1 MSSAWVIAALVVILV
16 VGGAWGEGASV
27 VNVGDFGA
35 KGDGQADDTDALQQA
50 MDAAAKAG
58 GGIVFAPTGDY
69 LIKGHLDVP
78 DNVTLEGTRKA
89 PARSRQGGTTLLAVE
104 GAGNPDGTPFITLH
118 TNSTLRGLAV
128 FYPEQIN
135 ENPPKAYPW
144 CIRGIGD
151 NCSIVDVLLV
161 NPYQAVDFGT
171 HPAGR
176 HYIRGLYAQALY
188 RGIFIDQC
196 YDIGRVEN
204 AHIWPFWTTGA
215 GKVDKFTLEKGEAFI
230 IGRTDWEYM
239 SNCLCIMYKVGFHFI
254 GTKAGQPNVVL
265 TQCGSDVG
273 PLAVL
278 VDACQAHAGI
288 SFVNGQFMAGIE
300 VADTNQGPVKFTACG
315 FWGVK
320 ETRSHAVLAGKGHVT
335 FTGCHFNGWDRL
347 KKADPCIYAKRGG
360 LTVSGCDFM
369 DEGKKQI
376 HLGRDVDA
384 AMIFGNRLRG
394 GAKIT
399 NASKGDV
406 QIGLNTAR

>member
-1 MSSAWVIAALVVILV
+1 MSHAWIAVVLVVV
-16 VGGAWGEGASV
+16 MMACGAWADSPSTL
-27 VNVGDFGA
+27 NVGDFGA
-35 KGDGQADDTDALQQA
+35 KGDGKADDTSAFQQA
-50 MDAAAKAG
+50 LEAAAKAG

-69 LIKGHLDVP
+69 LIKGHLDLP
-78 DNVTLEGTRKA
+78 ENVTLEGTRKA
-89 PARSRQGGTTLLAVE
+89 PPRSREGGTTLLAVE

-128 FYPEQIN
+128 FYPEQLN
-135 ENPPKAYPW
+135 ENPPNSYPW

-151 NCSIVDVLLV
+151 DCSIVDVLLV

-176 HYIRGLYAQALY
+176 HYIKGLYVQALY

-196 YDIGRVEN
+196 YDIGRIEN
-204 AHIWPFWTTGA
+204 VHVWPFWTGGG

-239 SNCLCIMYKVGFHFI
+239 SNCFCIMYKVGFHFI

-300 VADTNQGPVKFTACG
+300 VAATNSGPVKFTSCG
-315 FWGVK
+315 FWGIN
-320 ETRSHAVLAGKGHVT
+320 ETRSHAVLAGKGQVI
-335 FTGCHFNGWDRL
+335 FTACHFNGWDRL
-347 KKADPCIYAKRGG
+347 KKGDPCIYAKRGG
-360 LTVSGCDFM
+360 LTVTGCDFM

-376 HLGRDVDA
+376 RLGRDLEA
-384 AMIFGNRLRG
+384 AAIFGNQLRG

-406 QIGLNTAR
+406 QIGLNTSR